1 MDRSMVKRLLTVLA
15 AVGLLTV
22 AGCAAGQEG
31 AEAEELLRQANEA
44 QAEVGSM
51 TFSMN
56 VVGAAAGESFTM
68 QMNGGAYLKGEKQ
81 GDMVVHASMT
91 APNSPAMSFQLVSR
105 NGAMYV
111 QANGTWQKLPAG
123 MAEAQTEQLEQ
134 QLAGFDVTKYVTD
147 VAVEEGTTFL
157 GEPVTKIGGTID
169 TKGLLDDL
177 FGQLGAAGVPGGLG
191 ATPTQQA
198 LDALGPVRAVL
209 YISDVTH
216 LVKAVRLSFEVEAE
230 GQTGTFEVNYAL
242 RSVNEPVEI
251 PKPAVA

>member
-1 MDRSMVKRLLTVLA
+1 MVKRLLTVLA

-56 VVGAAAGESFTM
+56 VVGSAAGQSFTM

-81 GDMVVHASMT
+81 GDMVVRAAMT
-91 APNSPAMSFQLVSR
+91 APNSPATNFQLVSR

-111 QANGTWQKLPAG
+111 QANGSWQKIPAG
-123 MAEAQTEQLEQ
+123 VAEAQTEQLEQ
-134 QLAGFDVTKYVTD
+134 QLVGFDVTKYVTD

-157 GEPVTKIGGTID
+157 GEPVTKIDGTID
-169 TKGLLDDL
+169 TKGLISGL
-177 FGQLGAAGVPGGLG
+177 FGQLGAAGGVPGGLG
-191 ATPTQQA
+191 ATPSQQA